1 MTATYLAGQHP
12 GSSFTSLTVSPVHDH
27 RDALQARP
35 FPCGLSS
42 PIPMLSCD
50 KLPPL
55 LARSATCHSWPVCRR
70 ASPRCPTAFPL
81 TLCHARRRGL
91 RVSSLRCR
99 TPCVHGRPACIGGQS
114 MLTTRLPQHAGGR
127 STDSAERRGD
137 VGRPPVNADG
147 PSDVADRRLR
157 EAWFPD
163 VGWVACVHAAVQGR
177 ALCSRDSA
185 CAAIR
190 CAHMDR
196 RVASKCDFF
205 PRLSN
210 GSNAYFTP
218 TLLSAFET
226 HILQDRTCFV
236 GPRASMQAGAVV
248 HP

>member
-91 RVSSLRCR
+91 GVSSLRCR

-114 MLTTRLPQHAGGR
+114 MLTTRLPQHAGDRLTAPNAVVMWVGLR
-127 STDSAERRGD
+127 STLMVLVMWLTA
-137 VGRPPVNADG
+137 
-147 PSDVADRRLR
+147 
-157 EAWFPD
+157 
-163 VGWVACVHAAVQGR
+163 
-177 ALCSRDSA
+177 A
-185 CAAIR
+185 CARHGSLMLGGWPVCMLRCKVVPCAPGTAPALPSGVHTWTEELHPNAIFFLVCPMAR
-190 CAHMDR
+190 TRILLQHSCQHLKR
-196 RVASKCDFF
+196 TYSRTERV
-205 PRLSN
+205 L
-210 GSNAYFTP
+210 
-218 TLLSAFET
+218 
-226 HILQDRTCFV
+226 
-236 GPRASMQAGAVV
+236 
-248 HP
+248 